1 MHLGRLCI
9 ALHDM
14 VPLTAAVSAAEHTVL
29 FVACRMFALPHV
41 VSHILLPQELGAP
54 LVIKDPLDPLGNNV
68 GRTCF
73 GFDQVQ
79 VCACAS

>member
-1 MHLGRLCI
+1 
-9 ALHDM
+9 
-14 VPLTAAVSAAEHTVL
+14 
-29 FVACRMFALPHV
+29 MFALPHV
-41 VSHILLPQELGAP
+41 VSRSLLPQELGAP

-79 VCACAS
+79 VRALVRAA

>member
-1 MHLGRLCI
+1 
-9 ALHDM
+9 
-14 VPLTAAVSAAEHTVL
+14 
-29 FVACRMFALPHV
+29 MFALPHV
-41 VSHILLPQELGAP
+41 VSRILLPQELGAP

-79 VCACAS
+79 VRACAC